1 MDEDMKTGFARVDED
16 MKTGF
21 ARVDEDMKTGFARV
35 DEDMKTGFARVDE
48 DMKTG
53 FARVEAVEEGIA
65 RVEAVVSEA
74 NVLSRVAA
82 LEKDSQ
88 VGAEAS
94 RVEGPC
100 TSRKSFI
107 ISSPT
112 CTAHHR
118 RTSVSRTWPRLK
130 RGGGGSMS
138 PSS

>member
-1 MDEDMKTGFARVDED
+1 VVSSVGYAFFGGTIFLGNCYRNVKDVKQKVEDVDED
-16 MKTGF
+16 MK
-21 ARVDEDMKTGFARV
+21 K
-35 DEDMKTGFARVDE
+35 
-48 DMKTG
+48 
-53 FARVEAVEEGIA
+53 GIA

-74 NVLSRVAA
+74 NLLSRVGF
-82 LEKDSQ
+82 LEKDNQ
-88 VGAEAS
+88 VGAEAP